1 MNLLGKTNAEKIW
14 NFCKSKGM
22 SDCGAAAVLANLNAE
37 SGLNPKN
44 LQDSYQT
51 KLGFTD
57 DSYTAAVDSG
67 AYSREQFS
75 KDCSGY
81 GMAQWTFDARKSALY
96 DFVKLHGVSIG
107 DLEVQLQFLHK
118 ELSESYPSVL
128 SSLKSATSV
137 DEATKT
143 MMLKFERPYD
153 QSITAQNKRVDMAQ
167 AYHTRFTTKIDK
179 EVDSDMG
186 YFNCTKGQIS
196 KLSEHFNSTEFDCH
210 GKSCCSNTLI
220 NQTLVEYLEKIRTH
234 FGKPITISSGYR
246 CSVHN
251 KNVGGAT
258 KSRHAMGDAAD
269 IIVKGVAPREVAKY
283 AESIGILG
291 IGLYE
296 TSKDGHFVHID
307 TRTKK
312 GFWYGQA
319 QEKRTTFDVAS
330 SEMVAPPSSD
340 ANTPTAYIVL
350 ELGDSGTEVKELQ
363 ENLIKL
369 GYSCGSRGADGVFG
383 SKTENAVMQFQAK
396 NRIGVDGIVGKETL
410 SAIEKAIADC
420 AKKIKVTANIL
431 NVRSGAGLDFKIVSA
446 IRKDTVREL
455 LDEKD
460 GWGQISSPSGWISL
474 QYTTII

>member
-1 MNLLGKTNAEKIW
+1 MNLPGGTNAEKIW
-14 NFCKSKGM
+14 DFCKSKDM

-81 GMAQWTFDARKSALY
+81 GVAQWTFDTRKSALY

-167 AYHTRFTTKIDK
+167 TYHTRFTTKIDK

-186 YFNCTKGQIS
+186 YFNCTKGQVS

-319 QEKRTTFDVAS
+319 QEKRTTFGGNNSTESVSKDQ
-330 SEMVAPPSSD
+330 
-340 ANTPTAYIVL
+340 NTSAAVTTIL
-350 ELGDSGTEVKELQ
+350 DLGDKGDVVKELQ
-363 ENLIKL
+363 RNLISL
-369 GYSCGSRGADGVFG
+369 GYSCGPDGADGIFG
-383 SKTENAVMQFQAK
+383 SQTENAVMQFQAK
-396 NRIGVDGIVGKETL
+396 NRIGVDGIVGYETFT
-410 SAIEKAIADC
+410 AIKDAL
-420 AKKIKVTANIL
+420 AKNVKRVKVTANVL
-431 NVRSGAGLDFKIVSA
+431 NVRAGAGMNYKIVSA